1 MFADKVSGEIDLNSE
16 TEKLTRKGS
25 KHAQP
30 ELRKQQIMEAAIVCF
45 SSKGYAETTI
55 DMIAK
60 QATLSKGSVY
70 RFFSSKEELLLSLID
85 YFDKDFVE
93 KMNQAFEGKSNLEK
107 IEIYSQLTL
116 HEYIDNRE
124 LTSLWFQLL
133 NLNFAKEK
141 LTGLFAEDLNV
152 ITSIIEDGIEQ
163 GEFKRSALE
172 VVPRAVIS
180 QINGHLLIAHFL
192 DEDNQQVL
200 DKFDEAWQ
208 LIKPSL
214 LR

>member
-45 SSKGYAETTI
+45 GSKGYAETTI

-107 IEIYSQLTL
+107 IEIFSHLSLQEALDY
-116 HEYIDNRE
+116 RE

-141 LTGLFAEDLNV
+141 LTGIFSDDVTVL
-152 ITSIIEDGIEQ
+152 TSIIEDGIAK
-163 GEFKRSALE
+163 GEFKQSALE
-172 VVPRAVIS
+172 VVPRTLVS
-180 QINGHLLIAHFL
+180 LINGHLLLAHFM